1 MSSHTDHNKIN
12 TDVRIIIPSYKA
24 SETINICLLNVLQAC
39 DKITHVKI
47 IVVAFDTVINIP
59 TDPRVH
65 IIQLAKALNA
75 GEARNLG
82 AAHSSDCI
90 LVFIDADVLIE
101 PDSLSTLITPIMEG
115 DTDAAVGNYSVE
127 VLEKKFFQ
135 NYKKLY
141 INQTYAKQGYIT
153 NEFWTAYSAISSKA
167 FAAVGKFS
175 PEFQCKGGEDTE
187 IGIRLTANKYRIYAV
202 AGVFGK
208 HLKEF
213 TFGSLVNNDFVK
225 GSRTVFL
232 SLNKKMSLKD
242 NRHAKKSDQLAVA
255 SACFLALLLVSGMFM
270 HWIWLFVPLC
280 SGIYITSRFTFFHNC
295 VQHGFGFVSRAILL
309 AWFLDIVRALS
320 ISNGIRMYAKT
331 ILFGARRERTKVIE
345 FESEGEVVYY
355 GEGARG

>member
-1 MSSHTDHNKIN
+1 MLPHTSHAKNN
-12 TDVRIIIPSYKA
+12 PDVHIIIPAYRA
-24 SETINICLLNVLQAC
+24 SETINICLLNVLEAC
-39 DKITHVKI
+39 NKLPHVEI
-47 IVVAFDTVINIP
+47 IVVAFDTIINIP
-59 TDPRVH
+59 NDPRLH
-65 IIQLAKALNA
+65 IIQLSKALNA

-82 AAHSSDCI
+82 AAHCSDGI

-101 PDSLSTLITPIMEG
+101 ADSLSALIKPIIEG
-115 DTDAAVGNYSVE
+115 ETDAAVGNYSVE

-175 PEFQCKGGEDTE
+175 TEFQCKGGEDTE
-187 IGIRLTANKYRIYAV
+187 IGIRLTAAQFRIYAV

-225 GSRTVFL
+225 GTRTVFL
-232 SLNKKMSLKD
+232 SLHKKMSLKE

-255 SACFLALLLVSGMFM
+255 SACFLTLLIICGIFI
-270 HWIWLFVPLC
+270 HWIWLIVPLC
-280 SGIYITSRFTFFHNC
+280 SGIYILSRFTFFHNC
-295 VQHGFGFVSRAILL
+295 VKHGFSFTFRAILL
-309 AWFLDIVRALS
+309 AWFLDIIRAFS
-320 ISNGIRMYAKT
+320 ISNGILMYVKT
-331 ILFGARRERTKVIE
+331 SLFGVQSEATKVVDLKVE
-345 FESEGEVVYY
+345 NEVAYY
-355 GEGARG
+355 GERA

>member
-1 MSSHTDHNKIN
+1 MLPHTNHSKIN
-12 TDVRIIIPSYKA
+12 TDVRIIIPAYKA
-24 SETINICLLNVLQAC
+24 SETINICLQNVLEAC
-39 DKITHVKI
+39 TKLMHVEI
-47 IVVAFDTVINIP
+47 IVVAFDTIITIP
-59 TDPRVH
+59 NDSRLH

-82 AAHSSDCI
+82 ASHCSDCI

-101 PDSLSTLITPIMEG
+101 ANSLSALIKPIMEG
-115 DTDAAVGNYSVE
+115 ETDAAVGNYSVE

-175 PEFQCKGGEDTE
+175 TEFQCKGGEDTE
-187 IGIRLTANKYRIYAV
+187 IGIRLTAAQYRIYAV

-213 TFGSLVNNDFVK
+213 NFRSLVNNDFVK
-225 GSRTVFL
+225 GTRTVFL
-232 SLNKKMSLKD
+232 SLHKKMSLKE

-255 SACFLALLLVSGMFM
+255 SACFLTLLIICGIFI
-270 HWIWLFVPLC
+270 HWIWLIVPLC
-280 SGIYITSRFTFFHNC
+280 SSIYILSRFTFFHNC
-295 VQHGFGFVSRAILL
+295 AQHGFSFTSRAIFL
-309 AWFLDIVRALS
+309 AWFLDIIRAFS
-320 ISNGIRMYAKT
+320 IVNGILMFART
-331 ILFGARRERTKVIE
+331 SLFGFRRERAKVIE
-345 FESEGEVVYY
+345 LEVEAEVVYF
-355 GEGARG
+355 GERA